1 MPVFVSGRRAF
12 PFSPVITVAF
22 KKSKLPSAHAGR
34 FLSVR
39 EAYETVRVRNTFSA
53 YFLGGIAVLAV
64 LGLGSAAFAQI
75 ANVKFSIPFP
85 SFSILP
91 SVFNSSSGSDLP
103 TGKFNILITG
113 MGGAAHEGGDL
124 TDTIFLA
131 SLNSKTKTVSM
142 LSVPRDL
149 YVDYPTGGKGKV
161 NETYRRAFVHSGKDH
176 EAAMKILAAKVT
188 EITGE
193 RVDRTIN
200 VDFQAFIRFVDVLG
214 GLDVNVPED
223 LVDTEYPDMNWGYV
237 TFKVKKGEQTFDGA
251 TALKYAR
258 SRHSTSDFDRSL
270 RQQILV
276 RAIKEKLLSLGTLS
290 NPAKLQALYSA
301 VSSNVQTDL
310 SFKEMAALALFAKEL
325 PSKNIL
331 SFNLND
337 SCFQSF
343 ALCDRGG
350 FLYTPARDLFGGASV
365 LLPDGATPSNL
376 SEYRD
381 ISRFANLVFN
391 YPEMFLESTEINVVN
406 ATKSSGIAN
415 KAALFLK
422 KYGFTVPDKDSIG
435 STKDPYPKTAVLYPW
450 DEAGKTGINPESA
463 TLRALGL
470 FIFNDAQSVPANKYA
485 KTPGAKIEIVLGPDY
500 SLFFR

>member
-1 MPVFVSGRRAF
+1 M
-12 PFSPVITVAF
+12 AF
-22 KKSKLPSAHAGR
+22 KKSKLPSAQVGR

-39 EAYETVRVRNTFSA
+39 EAYETVRVRNTLSA

-64 LGLGSAAFAQI
+64 LGIGSAAFAQI
-75 ANVKFSIPFP
+75 ANVKFSIPLP
-85 SFSILP
+85 SLSFLP
-91 SVFNSSSGSDLP
+91 SVFTASGSSDLP
-103 TGKFNILITG
+103 SGKFNVLITG

-124 TDTIFLA
+124 TDTVILA

-149 YVDYPTGGKGKV
+149 YVEYPTGGRGKI
-161 NETYRRAFVHSGKDH
+161 NETYRRAYTHSGKDH
-176 EAAMKILAAKVT
+176 EAAMKTLGEKVT

-214 GLDVNVPED
+214 GLDVDVPED
-223 LVDTEYPDMNWGYV
+223 LVDPEYPDSNWGYV
-237 TFKVKKGEQTFDGA
+237 TFRVKKGKQTFDGA

-258 SRHSTSDFDRSL
+258 SRHSTSDFDRSI

-276 RAIKEKLLSLGTLS
+276 RAIKEKLLSLGTLG

-310 SFKEMAALALFAKEL
+310 SFKEMAGMALFAKEL
-325 PSKNIL
+325 PTKNIL

-365 LLPDGATPSNL
+365 LLPDGAGPSDL

-381 ISRFANLVFN
+381 IQRFANLVFN
-391 YPEMFLESTEINVVN
+391 YPDMFLESTEINVVN
-406 ATKSSGIAN
+406 STKQSGIAN
-415 KAALFLK
+415 KVALFLK
-422 KYGFTVPDKDSIG
+422 KFGFNVPDKESIG
-435 STKDPYPKTAVLYPW
+435 STKDPYPKTTVLYPW
-450 DEAGKTGINPESA
+450 DAQSKTGIDPESA
-463 TLRALGL
+463 TLRALAL
-470 FIFNDAQSVPANKYA
+470 FVFSDAEPVAANKYA
-485 KTPGAKIEIVLGPDY
+485 KTPGAKVEIVLGPDQ